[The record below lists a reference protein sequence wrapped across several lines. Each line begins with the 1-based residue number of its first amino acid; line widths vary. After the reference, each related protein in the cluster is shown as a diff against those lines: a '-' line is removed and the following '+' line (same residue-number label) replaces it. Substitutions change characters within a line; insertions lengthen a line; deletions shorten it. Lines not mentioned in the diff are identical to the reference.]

1 MVDRPQSSEAL
12 NSIPGSEF
20 EQHRGLLRRILASSQ
35 FARADT
41 LQRILRFLFE
51 NAGNQDSNPKEYE
64 IAISAVGR
72 RASFDPKTDAIVRVS
87 IARIRERLQEYF
99 EGEGRKEDVR
109 IELPKGQY
117 RLQFVRPERTQQPAG
132 DDKSFAALRRFWGSC
147 LGGMRENFLL
157 YSELLFFRD
166 GRGNYFRNIYTNDAS
181 VDRKLLRVKLPE
193 TDLDDIT
200 PSYHFVS
207 GGEMHAVLS
216 LVQCFQ
222 TMHCP
227 LLIKNSRHVSWVDVQ
242 RSNLV
247 VIGNSRTN
255 SFVRKLQ
262 GDVKLV
268 LLDDG
273 IEDREEEADSR
284 LLYKASRTVCGAL
297 EHRSDHALITRTA
310 GPAGGSVT
318 LIMANHAR
326 AMEGAVQ
333 FLVSE
338 TKLSNLLT
346 RFEGDKNLAFPP
358 YFQLVLRVDMVD
370 IDEEVIDVEYVTHRV
385 L

>member
-1 MVDRPQSSEAL
+1 MMDGPRAL
-12 NSIPGSEF
+12 ETLNAIPDSEF
-20 EQHRGLLRRILASSQ
+20 EQQRGLLRRILASPQ

-51 NAGNQDSNPKEYE
+51 NAGNPDSNPKEYE

-109 IELPKGQY
+109 IDLPKGQY
-117 RLQFVRPERTQQPAG
+117 RLRFVRSERAQQPV
-132 DDKSFAALRRFWGSC
+132 DDANLFAALRRLRGGC
-147 LGGMRENFLL
+147 VGGMRENLLL

-166 GRGNYFRNIYTNDAS
+166 GRGNYFRNIYTHDAS
-181 VDRKLLRVKLPE
+181 VDRKLLPVKLPE

-222 TMHCP
+222 TIHCP

-247 VIGNSRTN
+247 IVGNSRTN

-273 IEDREEEADSR
+273 IEDREEEADR
-284 LLYKASRTVCGAL
+284 RHPYKASRTVCGSL
-297 EHRSDHALITRTA
+297 EHTSDHALITRTA

-326 AMEGAVQ
+326 AMEGAMQ

-338 TKLSNLLT
+338 TKLSNLMA
-346 RFEGDKNLAFPP
+346 RFEGDKNHAFPP

-370 IDEEVIDVEYVTHRV
+370 VDDEVIDVEYVTHRV

>member
-1 MVDRPQSSEAL
+1 MLDGPHSSETL
-12 NSIPGSEF
+12 SSNQGSEF
-20 EQHRGLLRRILASSQ
+20 EQHRGLLRRILASPQ

-51 NAGNQDSNPKEYE
+51 NAGNLDSNPKEYE

-87 IARIRERLQEYF
+87 IARIRERLEEYF
-99 EGEGRKEDVR
+99 EGEGRKEEVR
-109 IELPKGQY
+109 VDLPKGQY
-117 RLQFVRPERTQQPAG
+117 RLRFVRPERTQQPVD
-132 DDKSFAALRRFWGSC
+132 DDKTFAALRRFWGGYV
-147 LGGMRENFLL
+147 GGMRENLLL

-166 GRGNYFRNIYTNDAS
+166 GHGNYLRNIYTNDAAG
-181 VDRKLLRVKLPE
+181 DRKLLRMKFPE
-193 TDLDDIT
+193 MDLDDIT

-222 TMHCP
+222 TIHCP
-227 LLIKNSRHVSWVDVQ
+227 LLIKNSRHVSWADIQ

-247 VIGNSRTN
+247 VVGNSRTN

-262 GDVKLV
+262 GDEKLV
-268 LLDDG
+268 LLDNC
-273 IEDREEEADSR
+273 IEDREEKADR
-284 LLYKASRTVCGAL
+284 RHVYQASRTICGSL
-297 EHRSDHALITRTA
+297 EHTSDHALITRTP

-326 AMEGAVQ
+326 AMEGAMQ

-338 TKLSNLLT
+338 TKLSNLMA
-346 RFEGDKNLAFPP
+346 RFEGDKNYAFPP

-370 IDEEVIDVEYVTHRV
+370 IDEEVINVEYVTHRV

>member
-1 MVDRPQSSEAL
+1 MVDRLQFSETL
-12 NSIPGSEF
+12 NTIPDPEF
-20 EQHRGLLRRILASSQ
+20 EQQRGLLRRILASPQ

-51 NAGNQDSNPKEYE
+51 NSGNQDSNPKEYE

-109 IELPKGQY
+109 IDLPKGQY
-117 RLQFVRPERTQQPAG
+117 RLRFVRSERAQQPVD
-132 DDKSFAALRRFWGSC
+132 DDKMFAALRRFWGVYV
-147 LGGMRENFLL
+147 GGMRENLLL

-166 GRGNYFRNIYTNDAS
+166 GHGNYLRNIYTNDAS
-181 VDRKLLRVKLPE
+181 GDRKLLRMKFPE
-193 TDLDDIT
+193 MDLDDVT
-200 PSYHFVS
+200 PSYHFVA

-222 TMHCP
+222 MMHSP
-227 LLIKNSRHVSWVDVQ
+227 LLIKNSRHVSWADVQ

-247 VIGNSRTN
+247 IVGNSRTN

-268 LLDDG
+268 LLDSG
-273 IEDREEEADSR
+273 IEDREETPDSR
-284 LLYKASRTVCGAL
+284 HTYKASRAVCGSL
-297 EHRSDHALITRTA
+297 ELTSEHALITRTS

-326 AMEGAVQ
+326 AMEGAMN

-338 TKLSNLLT
+338 TKLSNLLA
-346 RFEGDKNLAFPP
+346 RFESDKNHAFPP